1 MKVIECIDLTKTYH
15 SHKKVLD
22 HMNLTIEE
30 HTITGIIGRNGEGK
44 TTLLKIIAGFIK
56 ETSGEVRV
64 FSERPFNSLLVSNNT
79 VFVDD
84 QMSFPPSLQLQDLI
98 EAGKTFYPNW
108 DHDLAKKLLNYFSF
122 DLMDYHHKLSKGRK
136 STFNVIVGLAARCP
150 LTIFDEPTNGMDEAV
165 RKDFYRAL
173 LKDYLAHPRTIL
185 FSSHHLNEIEDLLED
200 VLIIKNG
207 KSFLHLPI
215 SDLKEWA
222 IGLKGPAEKVR
233 EWTKDRE
240 VVFENVIG
248 ENTWYKIV
256 KNDFSE
262 EELEKMRLSGIEVT
276 GVRASDLCVYFTND
290 TKGGIDDVFN

>member
-30 HTITGIIGRNGEGK
+30 HTITGIIGRNGAGK